1 MCELLNLTGEDEVEA
16 LRRRLI
22 AMTRDGQIISNRR
35 DAYVRPDKIDVI
47 RGRVQGHRDGY
58 GFVIPTEGG
67 EDIYL
72 HNRQMRRVFDGD
84 EVLVRMA
91 GHQYRGKEE
100 GAIVEVIARNTRQL
114 AVLLFSEEG
123 VQFVRPE
130 NARIPQDNKLPAGAE
145 GVAAPWQHVVRE
157 NTTSPHLYQPNACR
171 V

>member
-1 MCELLNLTGEDEVEA
+1 LTKRKLPKNDPFAQREAEKYENPIPSREYILELLDKAAYPVTHPEMCDMLNLTGEDDVEA

-22 AMTRDGQIISNRR
+22 AMTRDGQLISNRR
-35 DAYVRPDKIDVI
+35 DAYVRPDKIDVV

-58 GFVIPTEGG
+58 GFVIPAEGG

-100 GAIVEVIARNTRQL
+100 GAIVEVLSRNTKQL
-114 AVLLFSEEG
+114 AGALL
-123 VQFVRPE
+123 
-130 NARIPQDNKLPAGAE
+130 
-145 GVAAPWQHVVRE
+145 
-157 NTTSPHLYQPNACR
+157 
-171 V
+171 